1 VAPGHFYEAFKNT
14 YKGEDMKNLGNT
26 GVRKAMSHAAAI
38 GLSAVACGV
47 LGFVMLSSAAAAE
60 LRLYAGA
67 GLKQPLDLVVD
78 NFQKK
83 TGHRIIVDYD
93 GSGRLLTKLELT
105 GQGDLFIPG
114 EGFYIDKLHP
124 GAVHS
129 RRTIVLRA
137 PVIAVS
143 KKHPGNITSL
153 ADLARPGVRVGL
165 GDPQAMALGKT
176 ADMILERSGLKAN
189 VLKNTVVFAATVKQL
204 ALYASEGTV
213 DAAIVG
219 RPDAL
224 QFSDTVRSIPIPRE
238 FYEPDMISVA
248 VLTSTVDLQAACAL
262 RDFLVEPSSRE
273 VFMRFGFNEAPPS
286 VPAAQQ

>member
-1 VAPGHFYEAFKNT
+1 
-14 YKGEDMKNLGNT
+14 MKNSTKNGIH
-26 GVRKAMSHAAAI
+26 RAMSRTVTAI
-38 GLSAVACGV
+38 LLAVAAC
-47 LGFVMLSSAAAAE
+47 VMLIAGMLSPSLAAE
-60 LRLYAGA
+60 LRLSAGA
-67 GLKQPLDLVVD
+67 GLRQPLDLVID
-78 NFQKK
+78 EFQKK
-83 TGHRIIVDYD
+83 TGHRVLVDYD
-93 GSGRLLTKLELT
+93 GSGRLLTKIELT
-105 GQGDLFIPG
+105 GQGDLFMPG
-114 EGFYIDKLHP
+114 EGFYLDKLRP

-143 KKHPGNITSL
+143 RKYAGAITAL

-176 ADMILERSGLKAN
+176 AETILERSGLKAA

-224 QFSDTVRSIPIPRE
+224 QFAKTVDSIAIPRE
-238 FYEPDMISVA
+238 LYEPDTIAVA

-262 RDFLVEPSSRE
+262 RDFLVEPSSRK
-273 VFMRFGFNEAPPS
+273 VFMRFGFDEAPLDNAPL
-286 VPAAQQ
+286 P

>member
-1 VAPGHFYEAFKNT
+1 
-14 YKGEDMKNLGNT
+14 MKNSGNT
-26 GVRKAMSHAAAI
+26 GVRRAMSPAAAI
-38 GLSAVACGV
+38 GLAAVLLNLMIIAMGTSV
-47 LGFVMLSSAAAAE
+47 SLAAE

-78 NFQKK
+78 DFQKK
-83 TGHRIIVDYD
+83 TGHQVVVDYD

-105 GQGDLFIPG
+105 GQGDLFMPG
-114 EGFYIDKLHP
+114 EGFYIDKLSSS
-124 GAVHS
+124 AVHS

-143 KKHPGNITSL
+143 RKHAGTITAL

-176 ADMILERSGLKAN
+176 AETILERSGLKAA

-204 ALYASEGTV
+204 ALYAAESTV

-224 QFSDTVRSIPIPRE
+224 QFAETVDSIAIPRE
-238 FYEPDMISVA
+238 LYEPDTIAVA
-248 VLTSTVDLQAACAL
+248 VLTSYGRPAGRLRAA
-262 RDFLVEPSSRE
+262 
-273 VFMRFGFNEAPPS
+273 
-286 VPAAQQ
+286 

>member
-1 VAPGHFYEAFKNT
+1 
-14 YKGEDMKNLGNT
+14 MKNR
-26 GVRKAMSHAAAI
+26 RKSSFQRLMSHAAAI
-38 GLSAVACGV
+38 RLSAVVCGV

-78 NFQKK
+78 DFQKK
-83 TGHRIIVDYD
+83 TGHQVVVDYD

-105 GQGDLFIPG
+105 GQGDLFMPG
-114 EGFYIDKLHP
+114 EGFYIDKLRP

-143 KKHPGNITSL
+143 RKHTGTITAL

-176 ADMILERSGLKAN
+176 AETILKRSGLKAA

-204 ALYASEGTV
+204 ALYAAEGTV

-224 QFSDTVRSIPIPRE
+224 QFSETVDSIAISRE
-238 FYEPDMISVA
+238 LYEPDTIAVA
-248 VLTSTVDLQAACAL
+248 VLTSTVDQQAACAL
-262 RDFLVEPSSRE
+262 RDFLASAASRD
-273 VFMRFGFNEAPPS
+273 VFVRFGFEAAPLDNAPL
-286 VPAAQQ
+286 P